1 AQALSTPEAVFN
13 NRFVRVLR
21 AVGTSQPA
29 GAPTTA
35 ADSATTAAAV
45 PAAAAPMWRPKSAA
59 IKKAELIEKYVE
71 QQKDLMKKLTSTP
84 DMPAPTR
91 KIIMDS
97 IKQIQQKIDESR
109 QPKAVAPPA
118 TAAST
123 SVPVAAT
130 AAADSTSAEP
140 ETAASDNAAQLDAVA
155 SEKAA
160 LQSKLKTLQ
169 EQAARLGMNERGMRG
184 RGRGRG
190 GAPAWAGRGAMSL
203 DKRPRSLVF
212 RNVSQEAAEQLPS
225 EMSQFG
231 EIEHID
237 KLDDQN
243 NAPFTYT
250 VKFKARWEAEKAL
263 KAVEALDLFTNVK
276 VDWEA
281 TS

>member
-1 AQALSTPEAVFN
+1 
-13 NRFVRVLR
+13 
-21 AVGTSQPA
+21 PA

-35 ADSATTAAAV
+35 ADSTAAAV
-45 PAAAAPMWRPKSAA
+45 PAAAAAPMWRPKSAA

-109 QPKAVAPPA
+109 QPKAAAPPA

-123 SVPVAAT
+123 SVAP
-130 AAADSTSAEP
+130 AAADSTSTEP
-140 ETAASDNAAQLDAVA
+140 EAAASDNAAQLDAVA

-263 KAVEALDLFTNVK
+263 KAVEALDLFTNVQ